1 MAGVRFTIGKESERL
16 ESPRSIS
23 PRKTLRPYRTATEL
37 PATISLLEAAHRSKP
52 DALAIPSRLGC
63 SKLRPGNL
71 REKNPAKRMHVLAIY
86 EDPSDSAAPF
96 PEPADSSTPGNV
108 RPYRLAQEHTAHS
121 KPALNR
127 LLRECPRAPHRGR
140 AGACGEEKLLPGAP
154 NEHIPPADPTTS
166 TPPGAP
172 PKQSQHVGEIR
183 RRMGLTGWLTGP
195 VAWLTAPLSTKSR
208 QTSKSIMESEL
219 TPCN

>member
-1 MAGVRFTIGKESERL
+1 MAGVRFTFGKESERL

-121 KPALNR
+121 KTALNR

-140 AGACGEEKLLPGAP
+140 AGACGEEKLLPGVP
-154 NEHIPPADPTTS
+154 NEHIPPEDPKPP
-166 TPPGAP
+166 TPPEDP
-172 PKQSQHVGEIR
+172 PKQSQHGGNIR
-183 RRMGLTGWLTGP
+183 RCIGLDGWLTGSETWQK
-195 VAWLTAPLSTKSR
+195 VA
-208 QTSKSIMESEL
+208 
-219 TPCN
+219 